1 MQRPCSGAEP
11 CTPEEQR
18 AACVAGIYDEK
29 VAGRREKALGLVSWV
44 FAYVKEHL

>member
-1 MQRPCSGAEP
+1 MTQAEG
-11 CTPEEQR
+11 TAHAKALQR

-29 VAGRREKALGLVSWV
+29 VAGRREQALGLVSWV